1 MQDREGRYSR
11 QTEETIS
18 GEDGM
23 NQKEYDEIQAKL
35 ANLAEAAR
43 EVSRAA
49 SLLSGEID
57 GMRRAISNMKGRQ
70 KA

>member
-1 MQDREGRYSR
+1 
-11 QTEETIS
+11 
-18 GEDGM
+18 M

-35 ANLAEAAR
+35 ANLTEAAR

-49 SLLSGEID
+49 SLLSGEMD
-57 GMRRAISNMKGRQ
+57 GLRRAISNMKGRQ

>member
-1 MQDREGRYSR
+1 
-11 QTEETIS
+11 
-18 GEDGM
+18 M

-49 SLLSGEID
+49 SLLAGELD
-57 GMRRAISNMKGRQ
+57 GTRRMVSNMKGRQ
-70 KA
+70 KT

>member
-1 MQDREGRYSR
+1 
-11 QTEETIS
+11 
-18 GEDGM
+18 M

-35 ANLAEAAR
+35 ANLTESAR

-49 SLLSGEID
+49 SLLSGELD
-57 GMRRAISNMKGRQ
+57 SMRRMVSNMKGRQ